1 VKTVRTGQDGA
12 VLVVS
17 LIMLVLVTLFALA
30 SINMSTVNL
39 RMTTNS
45 QIKAESIAAAQ
56 SAIEV
61 VISTDFPANPQA
73 KSIDVAIPNNTT
85 TTYPVAVAKP
95 ECKNAQTLKMVE
107 LDVAQADDVAC
118 FVSAAAANPG
128 IVGASSGG
136 DSVCASRQWEIAAT
150 ISDGA
155 GLGAAVT
162 VHQGIGQRVPVG
174 SAC

>member
-1 VKTVRTGQDGA
+1 VKSLRANQGGA

-17 LIMLVLVTLFALA
+17 LILLVLVTLFALA

-45 QIKAESIAAAQ
+45 QVKSEAIAAAQ

-61 VISTDFPANPQA
+61 VVSTDFPANPQA
-73 KSIDVAIPNNTT
+73 KSMNVAIPNNTT
-85 TTYPVAVAKP
+85 TTYPVTVAAP

-107 LDVAQADDVAC
+107 LDVSQVDDVAC

-128 IVGASSGG
+128 IAGASNAG
-136 DSVCASRQWEIAAT
+136 DSVCASRQWEVAAT

-174 SAC
+174 STC